1 MATKGLGSILLP
13 ESYLHPGRRDMASSR
28 LTGHHGQAGG
38 REEEA
43 GETCHGTPSCS
54 QGNTAMS
61 TEEMSAAIGVDRSA
75 ILGL

>member
-1 MATKGLGSILLP
+1 
-13 ESYLHPGRRDMASSR
+13 MASSR